1 MCSGQVVLMIYL
13 SRNDLHELSL
23 KLLYHY
29 YKTNELPFC
38 PLDIIDFAQHYMN
51 LTVRYEDLTCKN
63 RTVLG
68 CIAYENT
75 VLVLDPNDPNT
86 HIPISARTV
95 FLNKSLKKRD
105 QKGRRNFTLAHECAH
120 NAVHSIYPKAW
131 TEFQCRE
138 PGREYSL
145 RELITGDDWCEW
157 QANTLASELLMP
169 THLIYGLLKQEGY
182 REKVKVYPKD
192 RLLFDERR
200 LIRNMTDFLGVSKS
214 ALLIRL
220 KQLNLLDYR
229 NWDEYLEEEEFDS
242 LLGGY

>member
-1 MCSGQVVLMIYL
+1 MVFPDELHCAFL
-13 SRNDLHELSL
+13 SRR
-23 KLLYHY
+23 KLEVMERDFVAADYADDFIVVAMAQTVGLEPDNLRVTNQISIRSHASIYKSNITGKHGADRLGPGLVPTKYHRGS
-29 YKTNELPFC
+29 F
-38 PLDIIDFAQHYMN
+38 D
-51 LTVRYEDLTCKN
+51 R
-63 RTVLG
+63 
-68 CIAYENT
+68 
-75 VLVLDPNDPNT
+75 
-86 HIPISARTV
+86 
-95 FLNKSLKKRD
+95 
-105 QKGRRNFTLAHECAH
+105 

-138 PGREYSL
+138 PGRKYSL

-229 NWDEYLEEEEFDS
+229 SWDEYLEEEEFDS